1 MPDIFRPTIQ
11 GYSLTWDSAPPTT
24 RLREFLVP
32 HSATSPITSTLALS
46 ILLRLHSSSTRTS
59 SVEGDAV
66 EVEVVVMVVVVVLE
80 VVVWVE
86 GVPVEEDADA
96 FPE

>member
-32 HSATSPITSTLALS
+32 HSATSLITSTLALA

-59 SVEGDAV
+59 SVEGDA
-66 EVEVVVMVVVVVLE
+66 VEVVVMVVVVVLE

>member
-32 HSATSPITSTLALS
+32 HSATSLITSTLALS

-59 SVEGDAV
+59 SVEGDA
-66 EVEVVVMVVVVVLE
+66 VEVVVMVVVVVLE